1 MEANRLMRELYDIA
15 RRLDSVQLFNHAF
28 PFNNTEMQLIK
39 EILQAKEAGKKIISS
54 RLAEALGITRSAV
67 SQMVSK
73 LESKNIVK
81 RVPDKKDRKI
91 AFIELSD
98 SARAINEDMKNRLN
112 ALLGRVIEKLG
123 DEKIDS
129 FVASANEFVD
139 AFDGVVATSAETGA
153 QA

>member
-67 SQMVSK
+67 SQMVNK
-73 LESKNIVK
+73 LEAKNGVK
-81 RVPDKKDRKI
+81 RVADDKDRKI
-91 AFIELSD
+91 AYLELSD
-98 SARAINEDMKNRLN
+98 SARTRYEDMKERIN
-112 ALLGRVIEKLG
+112 AILGSVIEELG
-123 DEKIDS
+123 NDKVET
-129 FVASANEFVD
+129 FVNSANEFVD
-139 AFDGVVATSAETGA
+139 AFDGAVARQTAGA
-153 QA
+153 GQD

>member
-67 SQMVSK
+67 SQMVNK
-73 LESKNIVK
+73 LEAKNVVE
-81 RVPDKKDRKI
+81 RVADDKDRKI
-91 AFIELSD
+91 AYIELSD
-98 SARAINEDMKNRLN
+98 SARTRYEDMKERIN
-112 ALLGRVIEKLG
+112 AILGSVIEELG
-123 DEKIDS
+123 NDKVET
-129 FVASANEFVD
+129 FVNSANEFVD
-139 AFDGVVATSAETGA
+139 AFDGAVARQTAGDG
-153 QA
+153 QD